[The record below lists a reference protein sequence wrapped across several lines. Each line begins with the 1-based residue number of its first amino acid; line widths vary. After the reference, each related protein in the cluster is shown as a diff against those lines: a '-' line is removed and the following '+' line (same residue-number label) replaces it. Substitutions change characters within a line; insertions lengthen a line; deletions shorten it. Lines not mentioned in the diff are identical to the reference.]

1 MRQDERRPAPPPAPE
16 ARTSTR
22 PAPLPA
28 PRPAHHRAGLALLVA
43 AGGAVGSLGRYG
55 LAQALPPQQ
64 GWPVGTLT
72 ANLTGA
78 FLLGVLLEVLG
89 RRGAETPGV
98 QRVRLALGTGVLGG
112 YTTFSSLALEV
123 ERLLASGAAGTA
135 LAYAAASLVGGTL
148 CAAAGVAAVS
158 VAAGRGTRR
167 AEGAR

>member
-16 ARTSTR
+16 ARTSTP

-55 LAQALPPQQ
+55 LAQALPPQH

-89 RRGAETPGV
+89 RRGAETPRV

-123 ERLLASGAAGTA
+123 ERLLAAGAVGTA
-135 LAYAAASLVGGTL
+135 LGYAAVSLVAGTL
-148 CAAAGVAAVS
+148 CAAAGVAAVAA
-158 VAAGRGTRR
+158 AAGRGPRGVG
-167 AEGAR
+167 GAR